1 MRVPQSAQ
9 TRPFR
14 ETATLAFS
22 PSRSGVG
29 RALVLRK
36 LSRAEPLGE
45 QAAHSLRMALRRG
58 ALQPGQRLTT
68 REVATTRGVSLT
80 PAREAL
86 NRLTAE
92 RVLEQTPERVAM
104 VPILTRARHQE
115 LCAIRLNLEG
125 MAAKARVGINLG
137 DIIIDGDDIYGDGGL
152 RRRAPRPAPSAPEAR
167 ASTLAGSAASA
178 LPSATTDISGHW
190 RSFD

>member
-68 REVATTRGVSLT
+68 REVATMLGVSLT
-80 PAREAL
+80 PAREVL

-115 LCAIRLNLEG
+115 LCAVRLNLEG
-125 MAAKARVGINLG
+125 MAAKAACQRLSLDDASHLEELYADQQERAIEDSASGCHG
-137 DIIIDGDDIYGDGGL
+137 ADFWID
-152 RRRAPRPAPSAPEAR
+152 RRCKDFPHSFK
-167 ASTLAGSAASA
+167 TLIAES
-178 LPSATTDISGHW
+178 LI
-190 RSFD
+190 RR